1 MTVFLDLA
9 DVLALASR
17 LLGDPPPIRDVGLLE
32 SAVARPRTVV
42 FGVEAYETIWTKA
55 AALLQSIVNN
65 HALIDGNKRL
75 GWLAT
80 AVFLELNDIP
90 ISQAS
95 NDDVYEFV
103 LSVASGSPEFDEI
116 AERLQDLINRLGP
129 PLSHSNQL
137 HVLVHPTC
145 CSATRG
151 KQQLERETTTSERTQ
166 TTSCVLLVAWRTT
179 ENATDCSGENQQRC
193 HHAFDQE
200 ANDVLLCTR

>member
-1 MTVFLDLA
+1 MSPVTVFLDLA

-80 AVFLELNDIP
+80 AVFLELNDMP

-103 LSVASGSPEFDEI
+103 LSVASGSPEVNEI
-116 AERLQDLINRLGP
+116 AE
-129 PLSHSNQL
+129 QL
-137 HVLVHPTC
+137 
-145 CSATRG
+145 RG
-151 KQQLERETTTSERTQ
+151 
-166 TTSCVLLVAWRTT
+166 LL
-179 ENATDCSGENQQRC
+179 DS
-193 HHAFDQE
+193 
-200 ANDVLLCTR
+200 

>member
-17 LLGDPPPIRDVGLLE
+17 LLGDPPPLRDVGLLE

-116 AERLQDLINRLGP
+116 AERLQDLINR
-129 PLSHSNQL
+129 
-137 HVLVHPTC
+137 
-145 CSATRG
+145 
-151 KQQLERETTTSERTQ
+151 
-166 TTSCVLLVAWRTT
+166 
-179 ENATDCSGENQQRC
+179 
-193 HHAFDQE
+193 
-200 ANDVLLCTR
+200 